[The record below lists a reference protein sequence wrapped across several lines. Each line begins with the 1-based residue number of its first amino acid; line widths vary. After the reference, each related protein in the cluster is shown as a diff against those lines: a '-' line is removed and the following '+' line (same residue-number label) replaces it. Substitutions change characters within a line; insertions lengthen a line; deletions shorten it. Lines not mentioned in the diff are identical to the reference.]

1 MPGTKDIPEDLI
13 VALAR
18 QRGLE
23 LDAERAAT
31 LRPLLESL
39 LARLSRIGG
48 ADRPGLVP
56 PPDHLGESAP

>member
-1 MPGTKDIPEDLI
+1 MPDALDIPEELLI
-13 VALAR
+13 ALAR

-23 LDAERAAT
+23 LDAARAAE

-39 LARLSRIGG
+39 LTRLARIGG

-56 PPDHLGESAP
+56 PPDRFGEPEP

>member
-1 MPGTKDIPEDLI
+1 MPGTKDVPEDLI

-23 LDAERAAT
+23 LDAGRAAM

-39 LARLSRIGG
+39 LTRLGRIGG

-56 PPDHLGESAP
+56 PPDHLAEPAP